1 MTDTIKLW
9 EDVVNDVYDILISD
23 ITMAEISRC
32 PEPKRSFMRSTL
44 ANIKYEEVK
53 HNIESENLSEKY
65 LKGCGLP

>member
-32 PEPKRSFMRSTL
+32 PRAKAFFYALHTC
-44 ANIKYEEVK
+44 KYQ
-53 HNIESENLSEKY
+53 I
-65 LKGCGLP
+65 